1 MWSTGAQT
9 ETSDR
14 SPPPPPRSP
23 GQAQQKP
30 PGAQPPPPP
39 PHRSHPAAA
48 SPSSH
53 WVNLWLSDVH
63 SSHMDAIREGVSLKK
78 VEDKGKFAVEATTP
92 GMLQRALSRRL
103 SACLAV
109 AN

>member
-14 SPPPPPRSP
+14 SPPPRSP

-39 PHRSHPAAA
+39 PHRFHPAAA
-48 SPSSH
+48 PPSSH
-53 WVNLWLSDVH
+53 WINLWLSDVH
-63 SSHMDAIREGVSLKK
+63 SSLMDAIRKGVSLKK
-78 VEDKGKFAVEATTP
+78 VEDEGKYAVEATSP
-92 GMLQRALSRRL
+92 GMLSRRL
-103 SACLAV
+103 SSCLAV
-109 AN
+109 VN